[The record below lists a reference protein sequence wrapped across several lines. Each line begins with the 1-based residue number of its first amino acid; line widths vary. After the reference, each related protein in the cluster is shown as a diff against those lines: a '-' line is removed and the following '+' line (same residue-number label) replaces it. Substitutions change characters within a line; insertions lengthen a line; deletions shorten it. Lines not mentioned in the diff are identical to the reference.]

1 MNTQSVHGEPNSC
14 TDKSGAQRRGHDRA
28 CECATPFG
36 RGKVYMNDDEYVEWH
51 QQRMRG
57 ERMCELVGCQEKWV
71 FKRTQPPESNM
82 ATRAV
87 VKSGEGVPLH
97 THRAYTR

>member
-1 MNTQSVHGEPNSC
+1 MNTQSVHGEPNGC

-57 ERMCELVGCQEKWV
+57 ERMCELVGCKEKWV
-71 FKRTQPPESNM
+71 KQEEGWFLSVRSHQNRTWQH
-82 ATRAV
+82 V
-87 VKSGEGVPLH
+87 QL
-97 THRAYTR
+97 